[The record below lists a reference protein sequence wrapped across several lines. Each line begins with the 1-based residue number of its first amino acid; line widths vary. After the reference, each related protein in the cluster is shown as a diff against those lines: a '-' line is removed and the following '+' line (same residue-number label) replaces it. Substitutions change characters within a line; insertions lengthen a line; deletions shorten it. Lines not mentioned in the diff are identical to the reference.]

1 MPNLVRSLLLLLTLL
16 TTSATAKDL
25 KIYFIDVEGGQC
37 TLIVTPKGESILVDT
52 GWPGFNGRDADRIQ
66 AQAKKAKIKQIDW
79 LIITHYHTDHVGGI
93 TLLTDRMKVLNL
105 VSHGRNTE
113 TGKAAEK
120 LQAQYDEAKAN
131 AKELIVKPGDI
142 LPIKDVE
149 IEVITSRG
157 AVIDKPAKLSTGAA
171 DNPLC
176 ANATQRPK
184 DEGENARSVGFLL
197 KFGNFRFLD
206 LADITWNTETQVACP
221 ANKVGHVDLYLTNHH
236 GLTASNNPVH
246 VHALQAKAIVMNN
259 GDKKG
264 GEAAAIDWMRQS
276 PGLKDFWQL
285 HYSIAAGKDHNAPD
299 PYIANLT
306 APGGF
311 HLEVTAKK
319 DGAFTILNQR
329 NKFTKTY

>member
-1 MPNLVRSLLLLLTLL
+1 MPFSVRWLLLLTLAFA
-16 TTSATAKDL
+16 TSAFSKDL

-37 TLIVTPKGESILVDT
+37 TLIVTPRGESILVDT
-52 GWPGFNGRDADRIQ
+52 GWPGFNGRDAGRIQ
-66 AQAKKAKIKQIDW
+66 AQAKKAKVKQIDW

-93 TLLTDRMKVLNL
+93 TLLTDRMKVMNL
-105 VSHGRNTE
+105 VSHGKNTE

-131 AKELIVKPGDI
+131 AKELIVKPGDM

-157 AVIDKPAKLSTGAA
+157 KVIDKPAKTSTGAT

-176 ANATQRPK
+176 GNAAKKPA
-184 DEGENARSVGFLL
+184 DAGENARSVGFLL
-197 KFGNFRFLD
+197 KYGEFRFLD
-206 LADITWNTETQVACP
+206 LADITWNTETEVACP
-221 ANKVGHVDLYLTNHH
+221 VNKVGKVDLYLTNHH

-246 VHALQAKAIVMNN
+246 VHALEAKAIVMNN

-285 HYSIAAGKDHNAPD
+285 HYSIAAGKDHNAAD
-299 PYIANLT
+299 PFIANLT

-319 DGAFTILNQR
+319 DGHFTLVNQR
-329 NKFTKTY
+329 NKFTKQY